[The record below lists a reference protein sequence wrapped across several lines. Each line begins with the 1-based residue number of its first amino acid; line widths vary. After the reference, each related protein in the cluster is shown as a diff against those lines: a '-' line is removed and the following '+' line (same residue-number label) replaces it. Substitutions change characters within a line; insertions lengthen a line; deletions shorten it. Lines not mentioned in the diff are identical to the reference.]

1 MLSTIVIGYYGSIPI
16 FDDELIDFKIS
27 YQTRLAKIRTT
38 YQNPIIQYLGKDPRV
53 MNLKFKTMDKDTLDL
68 IWSSKNN
75 LTGSTRNITLF
86 GVNYG
91 DWYLVDTKID
101 VEVANYQL
109 ADDGISIHYPSQNI
123 IAVIEVMAVK

>member
-1 MLSTIVIGYYGSIPI
+1 MLSTTVIGYYGSIPI
-16 FDDELIDFKIS
+16 FDDELINFKIS

-53 MNLKFKTMDKDTLDL
+53 LNLTFKTMDKDTLDL
-68 IWSSKNN
+68 VWTSKNN

-109 ADDGISIHYPSQNI
+109 ADDGISIYYPSQSI